1 MFDEAF
7 QLFLLRAAPSPPPN
21 MSWVC
26 NLYYFLALYK
36 WDAVLFFL
44 LWAALSPPLNMSWVC
59 NLYNFLACSSEML
72 CYYCKTASLKGCQIE
87 KFSPPRTWDATFNN
101 TQKDYRLAI
110 NKTKAAGW
118 LLKSSCNYGMYYV
131 HVQLFS
137 PFVHATTNSKWNSE
151 LPNIDPQSLCP
162 GQKWWQTV
170 LEIKASC
177 SQWEGSACK
186 VHYFFLFWAGKEL
199 FVVSLFPRC

>member
-1 MFDEAF
+1 
-7 QLFLLRAAPSPPPN
+7 

-26 NLYYFLALYK
+26 NLYYFLA
-36 WDAVLFFL
+36 
-44 LWAALSPPLNMSWVC
+44 C
-59 NLYNFLACSSEML
+59 TSEML
-72 CYYCKTASLKGCQIE
+72 CYFFCFGQLRVHHWTWVGFVICTSFWLVAVRCCAIIVRTASLKGCQIE

-131 HVQLFS
+131 HVQLFF
-137 PFVHATTNSKWNSE
+137 PFVHATTNYKWNSE
-151 LPNIDPQSLCP
+151 LPNIDPQSSCP

-177 SQWEGSACK
+177 SQWESSACK
-186 VHYFFLFWAGKEL
+186 VHYFFLFWAGKEF